1 MDQNNPLKQMYECGT
16 SVWLDFIS
24 RKLIDSGELKK
35 LINEDGISGLTS
47 NPTIFQ
53 KAIAGSPD
61 YDESIKKLIKDGLTD
76 DEIYE
81 SLVIKDIQD
90 CADIFRPIYDKTEG
104 RDGFV
109 SLEVSPLLAYDTEKT
124 IEEGKKLWTLVNR
137 KNLLVKVPATKEG
150 LPAIEALIAEG
161 ININV
166 TLIFSV
172 KRYREVTQA
181 YIHGLNKRLSENK
194 SVSEIASVAS
204 FFVSRLDG
212 VVDKLL
218 EDKIS
223 KATDEDK
230 KKFFENLLY
239 KSAVANGKVA
249 YNMFEEIFQ
258 GADFKGLKEKGAGV
272 QRVLWAS
279 TSTKNPDLSDVLYV
293 EPLIG
298 PASVNTMPP
307 ATIEA
312 ARDHA
317 KVKISI
323 RDHVEEAKKHF
334 EELDLSMI
342 DYDE

>member
-35 LINEDGISGLTS
+35 LIDEDGISGLTS

-81 SLVIKDIQD
+81 SLVIKDIQN

-150 LPAIEALIAEG
+150 LPAVEALISNCALG
-161 ININV
+161 SGYAKPLF
-166 TLIFSV
+166 TGG
-172 KRYREVTQA
+172 KR
-181 YIHGLNKRLSENK
+181 
-194 SVSEIASVAS
+194 
-204 FFVSRLDG
+204 
-212 VVDKLL
+212 
-218 EDKIS
+218 
-223 KATDEDK
+223 
-230 KKFFENLLY
+230 
-239 KSAVANGKVA
+239 
-249 YNMFEEIFQ
+249 
-258 GADFKGLKEKGAGV
+258 
-272 QRVLWAS
+272 
-279 TSTKNPDLSDVLYV
+279 
-293 EPLIG
+293 
-298 PASVNTMPP
+298 
-307 ATIEA
+307 A
-312 ARDHA
+312 ACR
-317 KVKISI
+317 
-323 RDHVEEAKKHF
+323 
-334 EELDLSMI
+334 
-342 DYDE
+342 